1 LVDALRQRMQED
13 VGKALYKL
21 RKQTV
26 ELGFA
31 DLKQHRGLQ
40 RFRSYGRTRART
52 QVGLLVLATN
62 GLALLQARDRVA
74 CAASPYRETG

>member
-1 LVDALRQRMQED
+1 MQEPD
-13 VGKALYKL
+13 GKNLYKL

-40 RFRSYGRTRART
+40 RFRSYGKARARV
-52 QVGLLVLATN
+52 QVGLLVLAHN
-62 GLALLQARDRVA
+62 GLALLQER
-74 CAASPYRETG
+74 AAQDENPYRETG